1 MGAFF
6 LVRADDPG
14 FAEQALAAARGQFAR
29 HGLTDLKERQFPG
42 WRLLHAPYIIG
53 GPETFVECGD
63 DFATVA
69 GTLTWGDAMG
79 RPALEALLDEIDP
92 LSPDWPRLGGQFAAI
107 VRKGGRAFLLTD
119 YFAAF
124 QVFHDPELRIF
135 STSLLSATAALPRL
149 SFDAQGVYEFA
160 FNVVP
165 VGNDTIFGELKTL
178 GPNAIVELGE
188 RGALAHEVSKPLPE
202 RSDELPL
209 AERIERHRTALS
221 AVVRRHLSAFGDRI
235 FCPLSGGLDSRLA
248 LAALRAE
255 GCKPRVFVYG
265 PGDSKDV
272 RIAREIGAAEGFD
285 VEWLDKEARRL
296 EPEAFAGQVERNF
309 HDYDA
314 LPNYG
319 ELFEN
324 GMNAAA
330 RDSRHEGGALSVSGG
345 CGEIYRNFFFLP
357 DRPASART
365 VARTF
370 FARFAPGDATDRF
383 DETAFIRAIEDK
395 ILAALG
401 RPGDRSRLPRGL
413 IEQVYPRIRCRSAFG
428 REISL
433 EGRHAAYLM
442 PFLDH
447 QVVAEAMQIPVRL
460 KNAGRFE
467 ANLLAAIDPSLASR
481 PSAYGHDFTVPPT
494 RLHRFSEW
502 STRIR
507 PAWLRQKS
515 YALRRRRGPMADEHG
530 GLLSAEYLGRV
541 VDLDFPIMRRFF
553 HPERIDDSGLMRR
566 IACLEYFAAHLGS
579 RLGG

>member
-6 LVRADDPG
+6 LIRTDDPT
-14 FAEQALAAARGQFAR
+14 FAAPALAAARAQFER
-29 HGLTDLKERQFPG
+29 HGFSNLEERAFPG
-42 WRLLHAPYIIG
+42 WRLIHAPFIIG
-53 GPETFVECGD
+53 GPETAVERGE
-63 DFATVA
+63 DFAVVA
-69 GTLTWGDAMG
+69 GTLTWDDNMG
-79 RPALEALLDEIDP
+79 RAALEALLDEIDP
-92 LSPDWPRLGGQFAAI
+92 LRPDWSKLGGQFAAI
-107 VRKGGRAFLLTD
+107 VRKGGRAFLITD

-124 QVFHDPELRIF
+124 QVFHDAEMRLF
-135 STSLLSATAALPRL
+135 STSLLSATAALPNL
-149 SFDAQGVYEFA
+149 SFDPQGVYEFA

-165 VGNDTIFGELKTL
+165 VGNDTVFAELRTL
-178 GPNAIVELGE
+178 GPDRIVELGE
-188 RGALAHEVSKPLPE
+188 RGAVAHGIAKQLPAEAEEMPLE
-202 RSDELPL
+202 
-209 AERIERHRTALS
+209 ERIARHSERLS
-221 AVVRRHLSAFGDRI
+221 AVVRRHVAKFGDRV

-255 GCKPRVFVYG
+255 GCRPRVFVYG
-265 PGDSKDV
+265 PQDSEDV
-272 RIAREIGAAEGFD
+272 RIARAVGAAEGFE

-296 EPEAFAGQVERNF
+296 DPDEFAAQVERNF

-330 RDSRHEGGALSVSGG
+330 RDARHEGGSLSVSGG

-383 DETAFIRAIEDK
+383 EDATFIGAIEDK
-395 ILAALG
+395 ILSALG

-447 QVVAEAMQIPVRL
+447 QLVAEAMRLPLRL

-467 ANLLAAIDPSLASR
+467 AQLLAAIDPSLAAR
-481 PSAYGHDFTVPPT
+481 PSAYGHDFTVPPS
-494 RLHRFSEW
+494 RRHRFSEW
-502 STRIR
+502 STRVR
-507 PAWLRQKS
+507 PTWLRQKS
-515 YALRRRRGPMADEHG
+515 YALRRRRGPMGDEHG
-530 GLLSAEYLGRV
+530 GLLNADYMGRV
-541 VDLDFPIMRRFF
+541 VDLDFPVMRGFF
-553 HPERIDDSGLMRR
+553 NPDRIDDSGLMRR
-566 IACLEYFAAHLGS
+566 IACLEYFAAY
-579 RLGG
+579 LGGKLAH

>member
-6 LVRADDPG
+6 LIRSDDPA
-14 FAEQALAAARGQFAR
+14 FAGPALAAARAQFER
-29 HGLTDLKERQFPG
+29 HGFSNLREHTFPG
-42 WRLLHAPYIIG
+42 WRLLRAPFIIG
-53 GPETFVECGD
+53 GPETFVERGE
-63 DFATVA
+63 DFAAVA
-69 GTLTWGDAMG
+69 GTLTWGDSMG
-79 RPALEALLDEIDP
+79 RPALEAMLEQIDP
-92 LSPDWPRLGGQFAAI
+92 AAPDWSRLGGQFAAVI
-107 VRKGGRAFLLTD
+107 RKSGRTFLLTD
-119 YFAAF
+119 FFAAF
-124 QVFHDPELRIF
+124 QVFHDPEMRIF
-135 STSLLSATAALPRL
+135 STSLLSAAAALPRL
-149 SFDAQGVYEFA
+149 SFDPQGIYEFA

-165 VGNDTIFGELKTL
+165 VGNDTIFAELKTL
-178 GPNAIVELGE
+178 GPDRIVELGA
-188 RGALAHEVSKPLPE
+188 RGAVAHAVAKPLPGE
-202 RSDELPL
+202 AQEMPIG
-209 AERIERHRTALS
+209 ERIDQHRTRLS
-221 AVVRRHLSAFGDRI
+221 AVVRRHLATFGDRV

-255 GCKPRVFVYG
+255 GCRPRVFVYG
-265 PGDSKDV
+265 PEQSEDV
-272 RIAREIGAAEGFD
+272 RIAREIGAAEGFE
-285 VEWLDKEARRL
+285 VEWLDKEARQL
-296 EPEAFAGQVERNF
+296 DPDAFSEQVERNF

-330 RDSRHEGGALSVSGG
+330 RDARHSDGALSVSGG

-370 FARFAPGDATDRF
+370 FARFAPGDSTDRF
-383 DETAFIRAIEDK
+383 DEPAFIRAIEDK
-395 ILAALG
+395 ILEALG

-447 QVVAEAMQIPVRL
+447 QVVAEAMKLPIRL

-467 ANLLAAIDPSLASR
+467 AQLLAAIDPSLASR
-481 PSAYGHDFTVPPT
+481 QSAYGHDFTVPPS
-494 RLHRFSEW
+494 RRHRFSEW
-502 STRIR
+502 STRVR
-507 PAWLRQKS
+507 PTWLRQKS

-530 GLLSAEYLGRV
+530 GLLSPDYMGRV

-553 HPERIDDSGLMRR
+553 NPETINDSGLTRR
-566 IACLEYFAAHLGS
+566 IANLEYLGAY
-579 RLGG
+579 LGGKVAS